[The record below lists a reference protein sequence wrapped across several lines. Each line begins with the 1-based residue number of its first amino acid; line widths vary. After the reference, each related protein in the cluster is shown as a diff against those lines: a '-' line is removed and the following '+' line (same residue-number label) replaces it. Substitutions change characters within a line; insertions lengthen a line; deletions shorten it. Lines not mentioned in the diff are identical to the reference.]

1 MGNLSSF
8 VRTSAAGTR
17 IFLGLRA
24 AVSWLLVDYKCAVCS
39 RPSGNNPVCNVCTK
53 RYFSVPV
60 PDGSICSCCGKKLIS
75 ENGICMECRTSTLLV
90 HTNGVFPLF
99 SYRLWNE
106 NLLCRWKL
114 NGDRGITAFFASLA
128 ALRLRQLELMYGELK
143 IVPVPPRPG
152 KIRKQGWDQIQE
164 LTSVLCSVYGF
175 SVCNL
180 LERRSEIQQKTLDR
194 EERLRTIG
202 NGYFIKE
209 DCGTLPSAICIVDDV
224 LTTGATIESCAAK
237 LKEAGVSEVFAMT
250 LFSVDR

>member
-1 MGNLSSF
+1 MA
-8 VRTSAAGTR
+8 VTR
-17 IFLGLRA
+17 VFLGVRA
-24 AVSWLLVDYKCAVCS
+24 TVSWLLVDYKCAVCS
-39 RPSGNNPVCNVCTK
+39 KPSGNKPVCHVCTE

-60 PDGSICSCCGKKLIS
+60 PDKSFCSCCGKKLIS
-75 ENGICMECRTSTLLV
+75 ENDICMECRSLPLLV

-128 ALRLRQLELMYGELK
+128 AARLKQLEQMYGELK

-164 LTSVLCSVYGF
+164 LTSVLRSVYGF
-175 SVCNL
+175 SICNV

-194 EERLRTIG
+194 EERLRSIG

-209 DCGTLPSAICIVDDV
+209 DCGTLPSAVCIVDDV
-224 LTTGATIESCAAK
+224 LTTGATIESCATR
-237 LKEAGVSEVFAMT
+237 LKEAGVSEVFAVT